1 MKNHFE
7 ASVLSSARFSTL
19 IPPIRIANFYK
30 EISEIGLKI
39 LQLIRVQKIVLSSST
54 PDASSDT

>member
-7 ASVLSSARFSTL
+7 APVLSSARFSTL
-19 IPPIRIANFYK
+19 ISPIRTANFYK

-39 LQLIRVQKIVLSSST
+39 LQLIRVQKVVLSSST
-54 PDASSDT
+54 PDPSDT